1 MSKEKTMNFWRQQ
14 KDIIYFVVVGVVI
27 IGILVCIRGVVNNN
41 EGLVIVIV
49 TTALVL
55 TTMYYSLLNKRLY
68 LLNERLLAATD
79 LPKVILDIRPWNTGK
94 KQYVFVIENVG
105 TGIALDIEIKM
116 LSDTPLMLNSKLSL
130 EDACAKINLMPPKQN
145 YKLLIEGQDW
155 DDEKNKRSY
164 RIKVSYKNSR
174 DKKCSKEFS
183 LSIDAIHYY
192 LQGDLVAERLREIAV
207 HAKEIANQSSSTNTT
222 TPDEQEEQEWIA
234 RAVREQQEE
243 QERIARAVR
252 EQQEW
257 IAQVEQVEQEA
268 QEWEAQGRSG

>member
-27 IGILVCIRGVVNNN
+27 IGLLVCIRGVVNNN

-145 YKLLIEGQDW
+145 YKLLIEAQDW

-222 TPDEQEEQEWIA
+222 TPDEQEEQERIA

-243 QERIARAVR
+243 QERIAR